1 MKSACSVEFS
11 IFTITRSALTIV
23 LRTRDLLVRICDEE
37 QSDLDE
43 ERSND
48 EYNTNT
54 DKWRIRAAFTRIL
67 ETMRQYGAREIGS
80 DVHHESQEKVNLS
93 SGRRRR
99 SRNTALDIPT
109 PPYALDLGPDLQ
121 YTGLNTPQEYIQ
133 PSTAEESTISLGKRS
148 RLRLLRRFKLKG
160 K

>member
-1 MKSACSVEFS
+1 
-11 IFTITRSALTIV
+11 
-23 LRTRDLLVRICDEE
+23 VRICDEE
-37 QSDLDE
+37 QSDVDE

-54 DKWRIRAAFTRIL
+54 YKERITAAFARIL
-67 ETMRQYGAREIGS
+67 ETMRQRGAREIGS
-80 DVHHESQEKVNLS
+80 DVYHKSQENVKLS

-99 SRNTALDIPT
+99 SRETALDIPT

-133 PSTAEESTISLGKRS
+133 PSAAEETPKSLGKRS
-148 RLRLLRRFKLKG
+148 RLGLLRRFKLKLR
-160 K
+160 